1 MTRSPLM
8 AALMVM
14 PLVLLVVAGGVV
26 PLGLLL
32 SRAVL
37 EREVAP
43 ALPRTAGALQRWDG
57 TGLPDDAAFETLAAD
72 LAALRAAGA
81 PGTAALARAA
91 ARLVADLPVLEG
103 VLPGT
108 AERVAET
115 RTGRAVSVLV
125 ADPAWGEAETWAAL
139 RQAGAP
145 ASAFHPLAALGL
157 RRTAAGGLEDSAQGP
172 HARAILARGVG
183 GAALATLACLVIAW
197 PLARW
202 IAEAPPG
209 RAAPRAA
216 LAALPLLAGEA
227 ARAAGWSVLT
237 EGGTAV
243 ALAALALG
251 LVPLMA
257 LPVALALRRAGP
269 DLPRAAAAL
278 GVPPGMVLR
287 RVRLPLARRGI
298 AAGAAL
304 VFAQALG
311 ALAVPAVLLPGRP
324 LASTVLAAAA
334 GAGEWGE
341 AGALAAWLLVPA
353 LVAAGLLL
361 GPLLRPRRGVAA

>member
-1 MTRSPLM
+1 
-8 AALMVM
+8 M
-14 PLVLLVVAGGVV
+14 PLLLLVLVGAVV
-26 PLGLLL
+26 PVGLLV
-32 SRAVL
+32 SQAFL

-43 ALPRTAGALQRWDG
+43 ALPRTAAALRHWDG

-81 PGTAALARAA
+81 LGTAALARAA
-91 ARLVADLPVLEG
+91 ARLAADIPALEG

-108 AERVAET
+108 AEGVAET
-115 RTGRAVSVLV
+115 RAGRGVSVLV

-139 RQAGAP
+139 RQAGGT

-172 HARAILARGVG
+172 QARAILARGVG

-197 PLARW
+197 PFARW
-202 IAEAPPG
+202 IAEAPP
-209 RAAPRAA
+209 ARAA
-216 LAALPLLAGEA
+216 LISAAAALPLLAGEA
-227 ARAAGWSVLT
+227 ARAAGWSVLL
-237 EGGTAV
+237 EAGPVA
-243 ALAALALG
+243 ALAALILG

-278 GVPPGMVLR
+278 GVPPLMVLW

-298 AAGAAL
+298 AAGSAL

-311 ALAVPAVLLPGRP
+311 ALAVPATLMPEQP
-324 LASTVLAAAA
+324 LASTALAGAAR
-334 GAGEWGE
+334 AGEWGE

-353 LVAAGLLL
+353 LLAAGLLL
-361 GPLLRPRRGVAA
+361 WPLLRARREVAA